1 MDASELVQEYFRRTT
16 THRTDLDAL
25 AEFMET
31 RASGNGV
38 VELKLAKLFWHT
50 HKPSSIVEV
59 AVIADDSD
67 EEFSNLPQDLE
78 NAFLEELAQLE
89 REYRIPYVPDSED
102 PIDVQAASR
111 YVHVSAASA
120 LRHLKRDGFNDYVRQ
135 TLEEVRKILHR
146 RGISYDFRPFD
157 YMELESSETKSLY
170 GVRALILCALSH
182 IRYMDTMYEEAFR
195 MAVDAFT
202 TSLKVDD
209 ALHHDEEYLKELL
222 MEGWLG
228 EEEELEEEIE
238 RDLEVRR
245 EILMEESLPIPEPQ
259 FIVDAFEGLKRQ
271 AKSEDWRV
279 VVRHCDL
286 LAGTT
291 SVEVKGSRV
300 LVAEET
306 DDSWRE
312 YHNPGWQE
320 KVRAIFGNDGRNELW
335 DVYWHHAQGWA
346 EAQLGQNELRDFL
359 RQQERDASG
368 KRLIR
373 YFFGETWRTIPEKAR
388 ERLVNVDQIWFSEAR
403 GAAIDAVLNDL
414 QVAAETS
421 CHAFI
426 WEPLRQ
432 AKGGMELLDFKKR
445 DTDLNKKGFSPT
457 LSDYSWVCRQP
468 FFKGFVQGHGVSESE
483 QLFLVSDLLPAL
495 NKLRRA
501 RDSAQHSPEKQM
513 RRDEVEPFV
522 RLFLGIGRPGVLRRL
537 AEVGPKLTK

>member
-1 MDASELVQEYFRRTT
+1 
-16 THRTDLDAL
+16 
-25 AEFMET
+25 
-31 RASGNGV
+31 
-38 VELKLAKLFWHT
+38 
-50 HKPSSIVEV
+50 
-59 AVIADDSD
+59 
-67 EEFSNLPQDLE
+67 
-78 NAFLEELAQLE
+78 
-89 REYRIPYVPDSED
+89 
-102 PIDVQAASR
+102 
-111 YVHVSAASA
+111 
-120 LRHLKRDGFNDYVRQ
+120 
-135 TLEEVRKILHR
+135 
-146 RGISYDFRPFD
+146 
-157 YMELESSETKSLY
+157 
-170 GVRALILCALSH
+170 
-182 IRYMDTMYEEAFR
+182 

-209 ALHHDEEYLKELL
+209 ALPHDEEYLKEFL
-222 MEGWLG
+222 MEDWLG

-306 DDSWRE
+306 DESWRE

-320 KVRAIFGNDGRNELW
+320 KVRAILGNDGKNELW
-335 DVYWHHAQGWA
+335 DVYWHHAKGWA
-346 EAQLGQNELRDFL
+346 EAQLGQNDLRDFL
-359 RQQERDASG
+359 RQQERDASE
-368 KRLIR
+368 KRLSR
-373 YFFGETWRTIPEKAR
+373 YFFGETWRNIPEKAR
-388 ERLVNVDQIWFSEAR
+388 EHMVNVDVLWFSEAR

-432 AKGGMELLDFKKR
+432 AEGGRELQERDAYLREKGL
-445 DTDLNKKGFSPT
+445 SPT
-457 LSDYSWVCRQP
+457 LSDYISVCQQQ
-468 FFKGFVQGHGVSESE
+468 FFKAFVQGQGVSESE
-483 QLFLVSDLLPAL
+483 QLFLISDLPPAL

-522 RLFLGIGRPGVLRRL
+522 RLFLGIGQPGVLRRL
-537 AEVGPKLTK
+537 AEVGPKLTT